1 MLVIGKSWPIPWTLA
16 AYVLRTAG
24 SIDEAREQLERL
36 ARHEDPNEAVQVAGV
51 ARQDPEF
58 MR

>member
-16 AYVLRTAG
+16 AYILRTTR

-36 ARHEDPNEAVQVAGV
+36 TQREGQQEPAKVAET
-51 ARQDPEF
+51 AWQQSNAL
-58 MR
+58 M